1 MPTGAAAL
9 PAVLVPAGASG
20 SAGGAATA
28 AAVPEAD
35 TPSSLADQP
44 AHGSMHLGLR
54 PASREGSGRHAIT
67 ITADGSGRGGR
78 AFFDTPGSS
87 RPGSRADTRDARWH
101 QAVAEESALEAHSLQ
116 HGPHPAAAAGRGPTE
131 GPHTGTANGAPPPAG
146 PGKQPGGG
154 DDGSGKGGDSGG
166 GGGGTFGRKDA
177 FEGATVLIEEAEER
191 KYFSWA
197 AYWGSL
203 PKKLKGGLDT
213 RLPIPSFRDIFWS
226 WLGAFLG
233 ILAVCAMNQWV
244 TPEIDIAFVVGS
256 FGASAVLVFA
266 LLESKMSQ
274 PRNFLGG
281 QMLSAVVGITTRVI
295 IHQTWIA
302 GPVGM
307 SLALVVMQLTAT
319 THPPGGATALIAA
332 TLPTLPKWH
341 GYSYLVTISVGSC
354 IMQIIAL
361 IVNNLDPKRRYPTY
375 WY

>member
-67 ITADGSGRGGR
+67 LTADGSGRGGR
-78 AFFDTPGSS
+78 AFFDTPSSS

-116 HGPHPAAAAGRGPTE
+116 HGPHPAATAGRGVTAGQAALQESRAAAAVGAQQNGQLREYTAVWLVEDGSPRAQPTE

-154 DDGSGKGGDSGG
+154 DDGSGKGGDSG

-203 PKKLKGGLDT
+203 PKKLKGG
-213 RLPIPSFRDIFWS
+213 W
-226 WLGAFLG
+226 GG
-233 ILAVCAMNQWV
+233 
-244 TPEIDIAFVVGS
+244 
-256 FGASAVLVFA
+256 FGWGGRRWMV
-266 LLESKMSQ
+266 
-274 PRNFLGG
+274 LGG
-281 QMLSAVVGITTRVI
+281 SKPRPLGHAATVWPAQL
-295 IHQTWIA
+295 
-302 GPVGM
+302 
-307 SLALVVMQLTAT
+307 LVVAQTIAVQALQHVLLPLVRQLAP
-319 THPPGGATALIAA
+319 HCRCRRPVCRRPGHAA
-332 TLPTLPKWH
+332 AD
-341 GYSYLVTISVGSC
+341 SLVPRDLLGL
-354 IMQIIAL
+354 AGRF
-361 IVNNLDPKRRYPTY
+361 PG
-375 WY
+375 